1 MAPRG
6 PGWQGGTVTADDE
19 HLPDLELVRKVH
31 RTLEPYHGIIY
42 FTAEAAPAYAELG
55 VTGPAGYFASRS
67 AALGAVPAETVV
79 ATFFNFAPALV
90 LDAMDGV
97 WETTTPADLVA
108 TRLTVVDRTLVQLL
122 GPDTLASPEMARAAA
137 LARIPAEEACAHL
150 SGRPLFAAHASIEWP
165 ERPHLVLWHAVT
177 RLREF
182 RGDAHIAALL
192 TAGLDGLDAIVIH
205 AASRGVPAAFL
216 RLTRGWSDE
225 DWQAAVALHRETGWL
240 AEEDGDDGEPVL
252 SDEGRQLREEIE
264 VATDRGSL
272 LPWATI
278 GAEGCNE
285 LRNLVRPWSRTL
297 ADAMFSGFTR

>member
-1 MAPRG
+1 MTDHDHA
-6 PGWQGGTVTADDE
+6 
-19 HLPDLELVRKVH
+19 LPDLELVRKVH

-42 FTAEAAPAYAELG
+42 FSAEAAPAYEQLG
-55 VTGPAGYFASRS
+55 VTGPSGYFASRS

-90 LDAMDGV
+90 LDAMDEV
-97 WETTTPADLVA
+97 WESTTPAAMLT
-108 TRLTVVDRTLVQLL
+108 TRLDVVDRTLTQLL
-122 GPDTLASPEMARAAA
+122 GSAALTSPEMQRAAE
-137 LARIPAEEACAHL
+137 LVRVPAEEACGHL
-150 SGRPLFAAHASIEWP
+150 AGRPLFAAHAALEWP
-165 ERPHLVLWHAVT
+165 EAPHLALWHAIT
-177 RLREF
+177 LLREF

-216 RLTRGWSDE
+216 RLTRGWSDD
-225 DWQAAVALHRETGWL
+225 DWHEAVALHRETGWL
-240 AEEDGDDGEPVL
+240 AEEDGEDGEPVL

-278 GAEGCNE
+278 GVDGCTE
-285 LRNLVRPWSRTL
+285 LRDFVRPWSRTL
-297 ADAMFSGFTR
+297 ADAMFAGFTS

>member
-1 MAPRG
+1 M
-6 PGWQGGTVTADDE
+6 
-19 HLPDLELVRKVH
+19 
-31 RTLEPYHGIIY
+31 
-42 FTAEAAPAYAELG
+42 
-55 VTGPAGYFASRS
+55 
-67 AALGAVPAETVV
+67 

-97 WETTTPADLVA
+97 WESTTPAAMLT
-108 TRLTVVDRTLVQLL
+108 TRLDVVDRTLTQLL
-122 GPDTLASPEMARAAA
+122 GSAALTSPEMQRAAE
-137 LARIPAEEACAHL
+137 LARVPAEEACGHL
-150 SGRPLFAAHASIEWP
+150 AGRPLFAAHAAQDWP
-165 ERPHLVLWHAVT
+165 EAPHLALWHSIT
-177 RLREF
+177 LLREF

-216 RLTRGWSDE
+216 RLTRGWSDD
-225 DWQAAVALHRETGWL
+225 DWQEAVALHRETGWF
-240 AEEDGDDGEPVL
+240 AEEDGEDGEPVL

-278 GAEGCNE
+278 GVDGCTE

-297 ADAMFSGFTR
+297 ADAMFAGFTS

>member
-1 MAPRG
+1 MP
-6 PGWQGGTVTADDE
+6 PGDGRVGTVTADD
-19 HLPDLELVRKVH
+19 HDLPDLELVRKVH

-42 FTAEAAPAYAELG
+42 FTAEAAPAYAQLG
-55 VTGPAGYFASRS
+55 VKGPAGYFASRS

-79 ATFFNFAPALV
+79 ATFFNFAPALI
-90 LDAMDGV
+90 LDVMEGV
-97 WETTTPADLVA
+97 WSTTTPADLIA
-108 TRLTVVDRTLVQLL
+108 ARLDVVDRTLIQLL
-122 GPDTLASPEMARAAA
+122 GSDALTSPEMQRAAD
-137 LARIPAEEACAHL
+137 LARVPAEEACGHL
-150 SGRPLFAAHASIEWP
+150 AGRPLFAAHAALPWP
-165 ERPHLVLWHAVT
+165 EAPHLALWHAVT
-177 RLREF
+177 LLREF

-225 DWQAAVALHRETGWL
+225 DWQEAVALHRESGWL
-240 AEEDGDDGEPVL
+240 AEDDGDDGEPVL

-278 GAEGCNE
+278 GVGGCVE
-285 LRNLVRPWSRTL
+285 LRNLVRPWSRSL
-297 ADAMFSGFTR
+297 ADAMFAGFTS